1 MGLTASAVWIN
12 WHKNI
17 TYKMAHVLNVLY
29 SYLPAQN
36 GRHFADDIFKY
47 IFMNEKFCI
56 LIRISLKFVPKGS
69 IDNNKAALVQVIA
82 ANR

>member
-17 TYKMAHVLNVLY
+17 TYKMVHVLNVLY
-29 SYLPAQN
+29 AAPTGQN
-36 GRHFADDIFKY
+36 GRHFTDDNFKY

-69 IDNNKAALVQVIA
+69 IDNKAALVQVIA